1 MVIEWVSLM
10 CDRES
15 AARDSRRLQTRL
27 RATKPRESGA
37 CMEDIDYRAARRLDR
52 ALFQS
57 LRNGASITRP
67 GSILIIGP
75 CGVGKSRLACARGW
89 QTCGHEAC
97 RQGKTTL

>member
-10 CDRES
+10 LECEGAAGDR
-15 AARDSRRLQTRL
+15 RRFQTGL
-27 RATKPRESGA
+27 RAAKPRESGA
-37 CMEDIDYRAARRLDR
+37 WMEDIDYRAARPLDR

-75 CGVGKSRLACARGW
+75 CGLGKSRLACARGW

-97 RQGKTTL
+97 RHGKTTL

>member
-1 MVIEWVSLM
+1 MVIKWLGRM
-10 CDRES
+10 LDRES
-15 AARDSRRLQTRL
+15 AAHDSRRFQTRL
-27 RATKPRESGA
+27 RAAKPRESGA

-75 CGVGKSRLACARGW
+75 CGLGKSRLACARGW

-97 RQGKTTL
+97 RHGKTTL